1 MNFSST
7 FFVKFYTV
15 ELNNYTKFI
24 ILIYIHIFVDN
35 KQFI

>member
-7 FFVKFYTV
+7 FIKFYTV

-24 ILIYIHIFVDN
+24 NINLDVYFY
-35 KQFI
+35 